1 MDVER
6 WRPFTDFDSV
16 LREYSRTGQGV
27 RRADWV
33 PLVDVRES
41 EEAYLIDVEVPAV
54 AANDLSVSVAE
65 NLLTVTGK
73 SQNSE
78 KDQSESYYRSE
89 RRRGSFS
96 RSFRLPKDADSE
108 GISAETK
115 AGVLYLRV
123 PKKAE
128 TIARN
133 IEIKSGD

>member
-1 MDVER
+1 MDVSR
-6 WRPFTDFDSV
+6 WRPFADFDSV
-16 LREYSRTGQGV
+16 LREYSRAGQGV

-41 EEAYLIDVEVPAV
+41 EDAYLLDVEVPAV

-78 KDQSESYYRSE
+78 RDQSESYYRSE

-96 RSFRLPKDADSE
+96 RSFRLPKDADAE

-115 AGVLYLRV
+115 DGGSVPAGA
-123 PKKAE
+123 KKSKNDCE
-128 TIARN
+128 KYRN
-133 IEIKSGD
+133 

>member
-78 KDQSESYYRSE
+78 KDQAESYYRSE

-96 RSFRLPKDADSE
+96 RSFRVPMDADSE

>member
-1 MDVER
+1 M
-6 WRPFTDFDSV
+6 
-16 LREYSRTGQGV
+16 
-27 RRADWV
+27 
-33 PLVDVRES
+33 
-41 EEAYLIDVEVPAV
+41 
-54 AANDLSVSVAE
+54 AANDLTVGVAE

-108 GISAETK
+108 GISAEIK